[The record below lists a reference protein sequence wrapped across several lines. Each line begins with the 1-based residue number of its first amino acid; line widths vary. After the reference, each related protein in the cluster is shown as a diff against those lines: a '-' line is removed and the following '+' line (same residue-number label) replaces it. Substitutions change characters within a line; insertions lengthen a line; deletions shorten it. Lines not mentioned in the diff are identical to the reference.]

1 MSIAND
7 IIQGVMPDWDA
18 YLRAGEGLNDY
29 DAYGYTPL
37 METAICRQ
45 PHIAEALLARGGI
58 ELEKK
63 DAAGRTALHW
73 AVDNQDNAIIEAL
86 LSRKAN
92 PNAYTNA
99 GMPALVYPL
108 LREQQDIKNILYRYG
123 ARVDFALDYIY
134 AKLLGHRFELS
145 GFVDVINAK
154 GEFIELDYEGFVLEF
169 TVALMGDSLRRFTGS
184 YATKHLREHFPRIY
198 HLMDGINIA
207 EELLKMQ
214 HVPRLEATQRAR
226 LADLV
231 CQPMLVLPV
240 ASAGH
245 AIGFLKYR
253 NLLAKVDRGEN
264 SLKEGSVNL
273 YEITLP
279 TVFDAQFL
287 EKFIMK
293 KQPRAF
299 FHEAINALLGLKLV
313 AKIDIPSQIV
323 GNCSWAN
330 MQALL
335 PAALVLQSLY
345 ERGDASQTLAKALY
359 ESWQE
364 WDKDRALD
372 ESIQRF
378 YQADP
383 ARKASIAAM
392 LAAVLFQACD
402 YDNPAHRGRAEKI
415 LPILDNAE
423 YRYILDSYLRVY
435 CEQRLSYRGN
445 NLLKILDDCGVDSRI
460 QAHPIAHGVKP
471 KSPKKT

>member
-1 MSIAND
+1 MSIADD
-7 IIQGVMPDWDA
+7 IIQGVMPAWDT
-18 YLRAGEGLNDY
+18 YQRAGEGLNDY
-29 DAYGYTPL
+29 DVYGYTPL

-45 PHIAEALLARGGI
+45 PQIAEALLARGGI

-73 AVDNQDNAIIEAL
+73 AVDNQDMTIVEAL
-86 LSRKAN
+86 LAHKAN

-108 LREQQDIKNILYRYG
+108 LREQQDLKNILYRFG

-145 GFVDVINAK
+145 GYVDVINAK

-184 YATKHLREHFPRIY
+184 FATRHLREYFPRIY
-198 HLMDGINIA
+198 HLMDGINFA
-207 EELLKMQ
+207 EVLLKIQ
-214 HVPRLEATQRAR
+214 HLPRIEAAERTR
-226 LADLV
+226 LAELV
-231 CQPMLVLPV
+231 RQPMLVLPV

-245 AIGFLKYR
+245 AIGFLKYH
-253 NLLAKVDRGEN
+253 NLLAKVDRGEH
-264 SLKEGSVNL
+264 SLTEGSVNL
-273 YEITLP
+273 YEISKP
-279 TVFDAQFL
+279 AVFDAHFL
-287 EKFIMK
+287 EKFLMK

-299 FHEAINALLGLKLV
+299 FHEAINAMLGLKRI

-335 PAALVLQSLY
+335 PAALVLQALH
-345 ERGDASQTLAKALY
+345 ENGDASQTLAKQLY
-359 ESWQE
+359 SSWQE

-378 YQADP
+378 YQAEP

-402 YDNPAHRGRAEKI
+402 YDQPTHIARAEKI
-415 LPILDNAE
+415 LPILDTVE
-423 YRYILDSYLRVY
+423 YRYVLDSYIRIY

-445 NLLKILDDCGVDSRI
+445 NLLKILDDCGVDSRV
-460 QAHPIAHGVKP
+460 QAHPVAHPARSK
-471 KSPKKT
+471 KSRK

>member
-1 MSIAND
+1 MPIADD
-7 IIQGVMPDWDA
+7 IIQGVLPDWSA
-18 YLRAGEGLNDY
+18 YRRVGEGLNDY
-29 DAYGYTPL
+29 DVYGYTPL

-45 PHIAEALLARGGI
+45 PKITQSLLAQGGI

-73 AVDNQDNAIIEAL
+73 AVDNQDKEIVEAL
-86 LSRKAN
+86 LSHKAN

-99 GMPALVYPL
+99 GMPVLVYPL
-108 LREQQDIKNILYRYG
+108 LREQQDLKNLLYRFG
-123 ARVDFALDYIY
+123 AKVDFALDYIY
-134 AKLLGHRFELS
+134 AKLLGHRFELA
-145 GFVDVINAK
+145 GFVDILNAK

-184 YATKHLREHFPRIY
+184 FATRHLRAHFYHIY
-198 HLMDGINIA
+198 PLMDGISFA

-214 HVPRLEATQRAR
+214 HLPKLEATQRAR
-226 LADLV
+226 MAELV
-231 CQPMLVLPV
+231 QQPMLVLPV
-240 ASAGH
+240 ASSGH
-245 AIGFLKYR
+245 AIGFVKYR

-273 YEITLP
+273 YEITNP
-279 TVFDAQFL
+279 AVFDGHFL
-287 EKFIMK
+287 EKLLMK
-293 KQPRAF
+293 KQPRVF
-299 FHEAINALLGLKLV
+299 FHEGINRLLGLRPIGKM
-313 AKIDIPSQIV
+313 DIPAQIV

-335 PAALVLQSLY
+335 PASLVLQLY
-345 ERGDASQTLAKALY
+345 HETGDTSQTASKALY
-359 ESWQE
+359 EAWQE

-378 YQADP
+378 YQAQP

-402 YDNPAHRGRAEKI
+402 YGNHAHMLRAEKI
-415 LPILDNAE
+415 LPILDTSE
-423 YRYILDSYLRVY
+423 YRYVLDSYIRVY

-445 NLLKILDDCGVDSRI
+445 NLLKILDDCGVDARV
-460 QAHPIAHGVKP
+460 QAHPVAHP
-471 KSPKKT
+471 TRSKKQKK